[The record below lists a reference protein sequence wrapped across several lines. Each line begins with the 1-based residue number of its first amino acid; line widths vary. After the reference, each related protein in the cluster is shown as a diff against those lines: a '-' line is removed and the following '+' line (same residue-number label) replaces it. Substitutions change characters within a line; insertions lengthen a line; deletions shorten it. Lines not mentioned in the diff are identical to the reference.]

1 MSKTARDKIHELRA
15 LHDDGLLSQEE
26 FDRRKN
32 AILDAQLAPTGPKR
46 GPHARAPE
54 NGTELGLAIGQE
66 LGPVDKRYRLERQ
79 LGQGG
84 MGQVWLAI
92 DLATQ
97 AELGHSDKVAL
108 KILPPE
114 WTQSSLHAR
123 LLVEEATKARKLAHE
138 HIVRVYE
145 WAQDPATTCYF
156 IIMEYLEGDDLDR
169 LLAERGPFTMPQV
182 HQFLQ
187 PVAQALRYAWDKHQL
202 VHRDLK
208 PSNLFLTGQS
218 EIKLLDFG
226 IAARV
231 RDVVGSSIPANAG
244 TAGYRA
250 PEAGLR
256 QRVPGPQLDVYALA
270 VMIYQM
276 IVGELP
282 FGDVR
287 QMQQVPVQPGMLD
300 ARQWRILQRGFAWQP
315 EARPH
320 SALELLNDLFQPE
333 MLVLSKPP
341 PLPAPPS
348 APVLGPRL
356 AAVHV
361 TTPSAQV
368 TPVPA
373 NVLAGRAP
381 LSQQQQQQQQQQQE
395 QQKKQAQAKAQAQ
408 AQAQAQ
414 VQAQILAQ
422 ESAQKQAQKLAQEQR
437 KQQAVERTAAL
448 REQARRLREEQQ
460 QRQAQ
465 EEKAARQ
472 EQERKRQEQ
481 ERKRQEQLLAQQK
494 RAEQAQARLRESQ
507 AQIQPEAPGV
517 AFRDTFLD
525 HSGVGPLLVVL
536 PAGRFLMGSSETE
549 RQTALHAGA
558 AGSWLRRETPPHW
571 VGIEHGFAIAK
582 HPISVGEWRQFAK
595 ATGWQD
601 ESENNW
607 QQPGFAQDDTHPVVW
622 ISWHDVQ
629 SYCAWLSSVT
639 GHVYRLASEAE
650 WEFAARAGSKA
661 AFHFGDQ
668 IHTDLAN
675 YDGNF
680 TYNSGPKGEFRRG
693 TTPAGRFTPN
703 AWGVYDMHGNV
714 WEWVQDVVHDHYE
727 GAPIDGSAWE
737 SGGDLGRRVLRGGS
751 WLYGPRYARSASR
764 NGYGASGRND
774 IVGARVVR
782 ELPELH
788 ELQPTPTPDPLP

>member
-46 GPHARAPE
+46 GPRIYVPE
-54 NGTELGLAIGQE
+54 NGTELGLAAGQE
-66 LGPVDKRYRLERQ
+66 VGPVDKRYRLERQ

-169 LLAERGPFTMPQV
+169 LLAERGPFSMPQV
-182 HQFLQ
+182 QQFLQ

-231 RDVVGSSIPANAG
+231 RDVVGSAIPANAG

-276 IVGELP
+276 VMGELP

-287 QMQQVPVQPGMLD
+287 QIQQVPTQPRMLD
-300 ARQWRILQRGFAWQP
+300 ARQWRLLQRGFAWQP
-315 EARPH
+315 EARPA
-320 SALELLNDLFQPE
+320 SALELLNDLFQSE
-333 MLVLSKPP
+333 VLVLSSPP
-341 PLPAPPS
+341 VLPDLPLAQPAP
-348 APVLGPRL
+348 GPRL

-368 TPVPA
+368 SSAPG
-373 NVLAGRAP
+373 NVLTTHAAV
-381 LSQQQQQQQQQQQE
+381 LQE
-395 QQKKQAQAKAQAQ
+395 QQKKQAREQAQIQAQRQAQLQAQ
-408 AQAQAQ
+408 ARL
-414 VQAQILAQ
+414 QAQIQAQ
-422 ESAQKQAQKLAQEQR
+422 EVAQKLAQEQR
-437 KQQAVERTAAL
+437 KQEAVARTAAL

-494 RAEQAQARLRESQ
+494 RSEQAQARLRESQ
-507 AQIQPEAPGV
+507 AQVQPEAPGV
-517 AFRDTFLD
+517 AFRDNFLD

-536 PAGRFLMGSSETE
+536 PAGRFLMGSPDAE
-549 RQTALHAGA
+549 RQTALQAGA
-558 AGSWLRRETPPHW
+558 SGSWLRRETPVHW
-571 VGIEHGFAIAK
+571 VGIERSFAIAR
-582 HPISVGEWRQFAK
+582 HPVTVGEWRQFAK

-607 QQPGFAQDDTHPVVW
+607 QQPGFAQDENHPVVW
-622 ISWHDVQ
+622 ISWHDAQ

-639 GHVYRLASEAE
+639 GHTYRLASEAE
-650 WEFAARAGSKA
+650 WEFACRAGSKT

-668 IHTDLAN
+668 IETGLAN

-680 TYNSGPKGEFRRG
+680 TWNGGVKGECLRG
-693 TTPAGRFTPN
+693 TTPAGRFAPN

-727 GAPIDGSAWE
+727 GAPLDGSAWE
-737 SGGDLGRRVLRGGS
+737 SAGDPGRRVLRGGS

-782 ELPELH
+782 ELPELT
-788 ELQPTPTPDPLP
+788 ELPELPATPDPLP

>member
-46 GPHARAPE
+46 GGQNLTREH
-54 NGTELGLAIGQE
+54 GTELGLAVGQE
-66 LGPVDKRYRLERQ
+66 VGPVDKRYRLERQ

-169 LLAERGPFTMPQV
+169 LLAERGPFSMAQV
-182 HQFLQ
+182 QQFLQ

-231 RDVVGSSIPANAG
+231 RDVVGSAIPANAG

-276 IVGELP
+276 VVGELP
-282 FGDVR
+282 FGEVR
-287 QMQQVPVQPGMLD
+287 QINQVPLQPGTLD

-315 EARPH
+315 EARPA
-320 SALELLNDLFQPE
+320 SALELLQDLFQPE
-333 MLVLSKPP
+333 VLVLSRPVVP
-341 PLPAPPS
+341 
-348 APVLGPRL
+348 PVLPRATNPGHGL

-368 TPVPA
+368 TSVPA
-373 NVLAGRAP
+373 SVAGTGPARPAP
-381 LSQQQQQQQQQQQE
+381 GATE
-395 QQKKQAQAKAQAQ
+395 QKQA
-408 AQAQAQ
+408 
-414 VQAQILAQ
+414 LAQ
-422 ESAQKQAQKLAQEQR
+422 RVAQEQAQKLAQKLAQDER
-437 KQQAVERTAAL
+437 KQQAVVRTAAL

-465 EEKAARQ
+465 EEKAARL

-481 ERKRQEQLLAQQK
+481 QLAQQK
-494 RAEQAQARLRESQ
+494 RIEQAQARLRESQ
-507 AQIQPEAPGV
+507 AQVQPEAPGV
-517 AFRDTFLD
+517 AFRDPFLD
-525 HSGVGPLLVVL
+525 HSGFGPLLAVL
-536 PAGRFLMGSSETE
+536 PTGRFLMGSSEAE

-558 AGSWLRRETPPHW
+558 SGTWLRRETPNHW
-571 VGIEHGFAIAK
+571 VGIEYSLAIAK
-582 HPISVGEWRQFAK
+582 HPIMVGEWRQFAK
-595 ATGWQD
+595 ATGWHD
-601 ESENNW
+601 DSENNW

-639 GHVYRLASEAE
+639 GHTYRLASEAE
-650 WEFAARAGSKA
+650 WEFACRAGTRS
-661 AFHFGDQ
+661 AFHFGDH
-668 IHTDLAN
+668 IHANLAN

-680 TYNSGPKGEFRRG
+680 TYNGGEKGEFRRG
-693 TTPAGRFTPN
+693 TTPSGRFPPN
-703 AWGVYDMHGNV
+703 DWGLYDMHGNV
-714 WEWVQDVVHDHYE
+714 WEWVQDVVHDLYE
-727 GAPIDGSAWE
+727 GAPADGRAWVE
-737 SGGDLGRRVLRGGS
+737 AGDPGRRVLRGGS

-782 ELPELH
+782 ELP
-788 ELQPTPTPDPLP
+788 PTPDGLV